1 MSSPHQSVPPGKS
14 SHTAEAATV
23 TGRASGQGG
32 LRSAGPGRL
41 AAIAAI
47 VLAYVAFVVVGTISD
62 WPLSLRIGLLVPT
75 AVIVWLLVPR
85 KASTPEP
92 GVTVI
97 GIPKLAYIGVLV
109 LTFCVFFTFVGW
121 PAALWWLMLLPVLA
135 AFWVT
140 RTHTTVSDSG
150 LALSSLLGRR
160 ELDWAQVKG
169 ISIPKRGYIRARLV
183 DDSEMKL
190 PGVTYDRLR
199 ELIDASGG
207 RLPDVFASAA
217 EAEEAAYRAAREA
230 ETGGTGGTG
239 DGTEQSGS

>member
-14 SHTAEAATV
+14 SHTAEGATV
-23 TGRASGQGG
+23 TGRASAHGG
-32 LRSAGPGRL
+32 LRAAGPGRL

-47 VLAYVAFVVVGTISD
+47 LLAYVAFVVVGTVRD
-62 WPLSLRIGLLVPT
+62 WPLSLRVGLVVPT

-85 KASTPEP
+85 RANTPEP

-121 PAALWWLMLLPVLA
+121 PAGLWWLMLLPVLA

-140 RTHTTVSDSG
+140 RTHTAISEDG
-150 LALSSLLGRR
+150 LELSSLLGKR
-160 ELDWAQVKG
+160 ELAWAQVKG
-169 ISIPKRGYIRARLV
+169 IAIPKRGYIRARLV

-207 RLPDVFASAA
+207 RLPDVFAAAA
-217 EAEEAAYRAAREA
+217 EAEEAAYQASRTAENG
-230 ETGGTGGTG
+230 ETG
-239 DGTEQSGS
+239 DDAEQSGS